1 LIGIAD
7 ALAMLLHQALA
18 QASMAR
24 GYFMTK
30 QRPEIST
37 STIRR
42 LRRSAALLALLAVF
56 MFAFNPSPARADR
69 CDDLA
74 AQLKSQIDGV
84 SIGKT
89 AANVIYLEH
98 PAAKQVRL
106 GCFSRNVTNQ
116 LYAASDSRKP
126 SPAFTNFVASA
137 AAVIFTIPKPDTLA
151 GATRCIKRMGF
162 LRGDD
167 IKLRYRRLDMQCTR
181 TKTSASITISRSK
194 DE

>member
-1 LIGIAD
+1 
-7 ALAMLLHQALA
+7 M
-18 QASMAR
+18 
-24 GYFMTK
+24 
-30 QRPEIST
+30 
-37 STIRR
+37 
-42 LRRSAALLALLAVF
+42 ALLTVF

-116 LYAASDSRKP
+116 FYAASDSRKP
-126 SPAFTNFVASA
+126 SPAFINFVASA

-151 GATRCIKRMGF
+151 GVTRCIKRMGF

-181 TKTSASITISRSK
+181 TKTSTNITISRGK

>member
-1 LIGIAD
+1 
-7 ALAMLLHQALA
+7 MN
-18 QASMAR
+18 R

-37 STIRR
+37 STMRR
-42 LRRSAALLALLAVF
+42 LPRSAAVLALLAVA
-56 MFAFNPSPARADR
+56 MLALNPSPARADR

-84 SIGKT
+84 KVGKT

-106 GCFSRNVTNQ
+106 GCFSRNVTNE
-116 LYAASDSRKP
+116 LYAAADSRKP
-126 SPAFTNFVASA
+126 SPAFINFVASA
-137 AAVIFTIPKPDTLA
+137 AAVIFTIPKPDALNGTN
-151 GATRCIKRMGF
+151 RCIKRMGF

-167 IKLRYRRLDMQCTR
+167 IKTRYRRLDMQCTR